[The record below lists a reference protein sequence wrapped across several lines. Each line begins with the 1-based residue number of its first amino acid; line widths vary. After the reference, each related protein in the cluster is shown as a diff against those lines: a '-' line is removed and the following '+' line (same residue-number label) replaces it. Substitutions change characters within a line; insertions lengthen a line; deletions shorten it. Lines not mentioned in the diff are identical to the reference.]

1 MFDIVYCI
9 SPQIYTSDCPLIDD
23 ANWVEVTVTDSEH
36 VYDYKR
42 FTYRFKQVLL
52 SDDFEKTAK
61 VLWSIKEDSEQVVFY
76 RKYRDKYFDRTIIT
90 CGKNMFEQLEST
102 EDRKMQYVFTYLDGK
117 KVNKIVCNFYYEN
130 IKIYVRKKALFQ
142 MEKQLEGIAE
152 KGNYYQY

>member
-61 VLWSIKEDSEQVVFY
+61 VLWSIKEDSDWYTLVVDTY
-76 RKYRDKYFDRTIIT
+76 DSKLYI
-90 CGKNMFEQLEST
+90 LESHW
-102 EDRKMQYVFTYLDGK
+102 
-117 KVNKIVCNFYYEN
+117 
-130 IKIYVRKKALFQ
+130 
-142 MEKQLEGIAE
+142 
-152 KGNYYQY
+152 